1 MRWLELE
8 PRSPTPPP
16 AKRTGTP
23 LFAFCNGTGWPRLI
37 RLAWLLG
44 LVGRF
49 ELLEF
54 RLATPPNDNL
64 ELIYQKV

>member
-23 LFAFCNGTGWPRLI
+23 VFAFCNGSGWPRLI

-44 LVGRF
+44 LVGCARSSS
-49 ELLEF
+49 F
-54 RLATPPNDNL
+54 RLATPPKDNL